1 MLHFVQHD
9 SEKMIY
15 REKCWFNVTKSA
27 ALSINVHEMTGFGGE
42 VAGKVP
48 IIHQKGGF
56 HGKVMGEMLFV
67 HQNGSFDGETG
78 LQERESGT
86 KQGERALWCSSRSLL

>member
-27 ALSINVHEMTGFGGE
+27 ALSINVREMTGFGGE
-42 VAGKVP
+42 VAGKVQF
-48 IIHQKGGF
+48 IHQKGGF
-56 HGKVMGEMLFV
+56 HGKVMVEMLFV
-67 HQNGSFDGETG
+67 HENGSFDG
-78 LQERESGT
+78 
-86 KQGERALWCSSRSLL
+86 

>member
-1 MLHFVQHD
+1 MSRNHL
-9 SEKMIY
+9 M
-15 REKCWFNVTKSA
+15 
-27 ALSINVHEMTGFGGE
+27 SINVHEMTCFGGE
-42 VAGKVP
+42 VADKVP
-48 IIHQKGGF
+48 FIHQKGGF